1 MRTPGVAT
9 LTALLESV
17 ADDPHPAIRQAR
29 DGVPWVLSHR
39 EVHRLAGETARG
51 LIALGIEPGNRV
63 AVLGGTVPEWTLAD
77 LAVLAAGAV
86 VIPIYHTNSPE
97 ECQYVLSHSGARA
110 VLCEDESQL
119 GKIRAVRDQ
128 CPQLEHVIAFGEHAP
143 ADDVIAIAQLRE
155 RGAGVDAAAL
165 ADATRD
171 IAGSD
176 PATVVYTSGT
186 TGPPKGCVLTHG
198 NMVSTAHMV
207 EDQLVMPDGGR
218 PGVFQFLPLAHVFAR
233 VVQFATLAVG
243 GELLFWRGNSK
254 QLLEDLHDTRPTH
267 FPSVPRIFEKV
278 HTAAL
283 SGLEEGSA
291 PKRAIF
297 KWALG
302 VGARKRGGLQH
313 ALAERLVFSK
323 VKGLFGGNLHLAIVG
338 AAPIGR
344 EVLEFFDACGVVVNE
359 GYGMTETCAA
369 TTLNTVA
376 ARRLGTVGKP
386 LPGIDVRIAGDG
398 EILMRGPNIS
408 PGYLN
413 DPEATRQTF
422 GEDGWLHSGDLGEI
436 DEDGFLRI
444 TGRKKELII
453 TSSGKNITPA
463 NIETMLRE
471 TRWISQAIV
480 YGDNKPYLVA
490 ALTLDPDELEALA
503 EHAGVPGAGPEE
515 LADSEAVHALVR
527 EEVERVNARLANI
540 EQVKR
545 FVLLP
550 RDLTQ
555 ADGEL
560 TPTLKVRRAA
570 VYDKYRDRF
579 EELYAH

>member
-1 MRTPGVAT
+1 
-9 LTALLESV
+9 
-17 ADDPHPAIRQAR
+17 
-29 DGVPWVLSHR
+29 VLSHR
-39 EVHRLAGETARG
+39 EVHRLAGEAARG
-51 LIALGIEPGNRV
+51 LISLGIEPRDRV

-119 GKIRAVRDQ
+119 AKIRAVREA
-128 CPQLEHVIAFGEHAP
+128 CPALEHVIAFGEHAP
-143 ADDVIAIAQLRE
+143 AEDVVSIAYVRE
-155 RGAGVDAAAL
+155 RGAGVDASAL

-171 IAGSD
+171 IAASD

-254 QLLEDLHDTRPTH
+254 QLLEDLRDTRPTH

-490 ALTLDPDELEALA
+490 ALTLDPDEAKALA
-503 EHAGVPGAGPEE
+503 EHAGVGAASPDE

-527 EEVERVNARLANI
+527 EEVDRVNARLANI
-540 EQVKR
+540 EQIKR
-545 FVLLP
+545 FALLP

-579 EELYAH
+579 EELYGR